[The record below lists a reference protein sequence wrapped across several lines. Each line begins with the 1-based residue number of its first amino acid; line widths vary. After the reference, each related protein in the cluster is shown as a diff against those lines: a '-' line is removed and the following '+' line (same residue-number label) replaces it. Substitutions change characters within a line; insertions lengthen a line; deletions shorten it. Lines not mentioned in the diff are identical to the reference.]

1 LKADNQKI
9 IQCEVYNAKPWFQAP
24 VLFTINGLDIQ
35 AEDAAPRVQAEDA
48 APRVEGAE
56 AAAAMVAIPEIE
68 KAASASGKASSRK
81 RGRPRAGPF
90 YTTEEKLVRTLTK

>member
-24 VLFTINGLDIQ
+24 VLFTINGLDI
-35 AEDAAPRVQAEDA
+35 QAEDA